1 MMESHTLAWSVSIGI
16 TACLYFLSLSLIFPL
31 IRVKRHLRERWAQFG
46 GGVIEKWD
54 KAATKI
60 DERRLRSIQAQ
71 SKLKAFLSHPYPSFK
86 MIEFLFYRSSV
97 FPRIKMHI
105 AVQVIG
111 IIIVTEAI
119 FIFYTASLANAFALG
134 LFSSVTIHFLFL
146 RMKESAWKKS
156 FITIFPVSLDIITR
170 GLKSGMTL
178 GRGIAMVSEEVDDPV
193 GSEFH
198 YMASQLQI
206 GISPYD
212 TLTEADARIGIDEFR
227 FFSLALIIQR
237 EMGGSLADIL
247 GKLSEVIRE
256 RDRFRKK
263 VWTLSS
269 ESRATALIVGSLP
282 IFLGIMVELISPGYI
297 KFFFVDPKGKIML
310 WICIGLSV
318 TGALVITRMMKVGDS

>member
-1 MMESHTLAWSVSIGI
+1 MTLSHSMAWAISIGI
-16 TACLYFLSLSLIFPL
+16 TALLYISSLACILPL
-31 IRVKRHLRERWAQFG
+31 IRAHRHLRERWSQYG
-46 GGVIEKWD
+46 GGVIAKWQ
-54 KAATKI
+54 KTPNKL
-60 DERRLRSIQAQ
+60 DERRMRSIQME
-71 SKLKAFLSHPYPSFK
+71 SKLKAILAHPYPSLK
-86 MIEFLFYRSSV
+86 MIEYLFYRSSV
-97 FPRIKMHI
+97 FPHIKAHI
-105 AVQVIG
+105 ACQVTG
-111 IIIVTEAI
+111 IVFMTEIIFVVLG
-119 FIFYTASLANAFALG
+119 YTLNASFLLG
-134 LFSSVTIHFLFL
+134 LFVSLLCHFFIL
-146 RMKESAWKKS
+146 RIKESYWKKS
-156 FITIFPVSLDIITR
+156 FIKIFPVSLDIIIR

-193 GSEFH
+193 GAEFS

-206 GISPYD
+206 GVTPD
-212 TLTEADARIGIDEFR
+212 DALVEASSRIGIDEFR

-297 KFFFVDPKGKIML
+297 KFFLTDPKGKIML
-310 WICIGLSV
+310 WICAGLSI
-318 TGALVITRMMKVGDS
+318 TGALVIIRMMRVED